1 MPDES
6 SLEMKKHIKWAL
18 STIIHGGLLFILLIS
33 ACNNSPAPKP
43 RGFFRIA
50 LPEKAFKPFDNEYPY
65 TFEYPVYGVVMPN
78 TSSNKEPWWA
88 DIVFPEFRAK
98 IHLSYK
104 PINNNLA
111 NYLNDTHTMVGKLIP
126 KATGI
131 REDLV
136 SDAENNVYGIIFHIS
151 GSGVASTC
159 QFFVTDSTNHFLRG
173 ALYFNV
179 IPNNDSLNPVIEFLK
194 EDIQHMIASLRWK

>member
-1 MPDES
+1 MKMRTF
-6 SLEMKKHIKWAL
+6 LEIR
-18 STIIHGGLLFILLIS
+18 TILHGFLIFVLLITACDNSS
-33 ACNNSPAPKP
+33 APRP
-43 RGFFRIA
+43 RGFFRID
-50 LPEKAFKPFDNEYPY
+50 LPEKDYRLFDKGYPY
-65 TFEYPVYGVVMPN
+65 TFEYPSYGVVLPN
-78 TSSNKEPWWA
+78 TGSTAEPWWA
-88 DIVFPEFRAK
+88 DIVFPAFRAK

-104 PINNNLA
+104 PIHNNLA

-136 SDAENNVYGIIFHIS
+136 RNEENRVYGIIFNIG

-159 QFFVTDSTNHFLRG
+159 QFFVTDSTHHFLRG
-173 ALYFNV
+173 ALYFSV
-179 IPNNDSLNPVIEFLK
+179 IPNNDSLSPVIEFLK